1 MHLDFLN
8 SNENAGRTRHRP
20 LMLFASIGGLIGAL
34 PLFWLLN
41 HPSELLA
48 QLGQLGLVLLMG
60 VYYGAL
66 PAILVR
72 LRLRP
77 CDARR

>member
-1 MHLDFLN
+1 
-8 SNENAGRTRHRP
+8 
-20 LMLFASIGGLIGAL
+20 MLLASMGGLVCAL

-60 VYYGAL
+60 TYYGGLARHSGGGFTFDCAL
-66 PAILVR
+66 H
-72 LRLRP
+72 
-77 CDARR
+77 RRGDGL